1 MSAGEVNIHSIPRSK
16 VADAFGHDPAPQSQ
30 ENTAVK
36 INAHSA
42 FLTEDPSRGGSQAY
56 MYALGLQPEDLH
68 KAQVCIASVWFEGN
82 PCNTHLNDFGKIVK
96 KGVQDCG
103 MVGFQTATV
112 GVSDN
117 IGMGHDGMSYSLP
130 SRDLIADSIETIM
143 EAHRYDGSI
152 LLPACDKNMPGA
164 MIAAAR
170 YNRPTLIIYGGA
182 IQAGKR
188 EVDCPALNAKA
199 GDPLNIGSFYESYG
213 GYIAG
218 DVSKEQHD
226 DVVRHACPSYGSCS
240 GMFTANTMS
249 SIMEAMGMTLPYSS
263 CLPAVYPE
271 KQQECARAGKYL
283 RTLLEKNIRP
293 LDIMTRPAFLNAI
306 TIAMVMCGSTNA
318 VLHLLA
324 VARACKVDLTIDD
337 FQMIADKTPV
347 LADLQPSG
355 KYVME
360 DVHKVGGTP
369 AILRYLMEKG
379 FIDGDIMTVTGKT
392 MRENLQHAAE
402 LDFTTQD
409 VIRPIEKPMK
419 STGHLRILKGNL
431 SPRGAVAKITGKEG
445 VFFSGK
451 AMCFDQE
458 QQALDAIAE
467 HRLTK
472 GTVVVLRYKGP
483 KGGPGMPEMLKVTG
497 AIMGAGLGND
507 TALITDGRFSGAS
520 RGFVVGHVT
529 PEAFVGGPIAL
540 VKDGD
545 IVTID
550 AEKNTL
556 SVQVSEEELASRR
569 EEWERTGKREPRFK
583 RGILYKYA
591 RDAADASEGAYTD

>member
-16 VADAFGHDPAPQSQ
+16 VPEAFGTSPPPQSE
-30 ENTAVK
+30 ENLPAK
-36 INAHSA
+36 LNIHSS
-42 FLTEDPSRGGSQAY
+42 FLTEDPSRGGVQAY
-56 MYALGLQPEDLH
+56 MYALGLSPEDLH

-96 KGVQDCG
+96 KGVQDAG
-103 MVGFQTATV
+103 MIGFQTATV

-143 EAHRYDGSI
+143 QAHRYDSAI

-170 YNRPTLIIYGGA
+170 FNRPTLIIYGGA
-182 IQAGKR
+182 IQAGQR
-188 EVDCPALNAKA
+188 TVDCPALNAKA

-226 DVVRHACPSYGSCS
+226 DVVRHACPGYGSCS

-249 SIMEAMGMTLPYSS
+249 SIMEAMGMSLPNSS
-263 CLPAVYPE
+263 SLPAVYPE

-283 RTLLEKNIRP
+283 RRLMEKNIRP

-306 TIAMVMCGSTNA
+306 VITMVLCGSTNA

-324 VARACKVDLTIDD
+324 VARAANVQLDIDD
-337 FQMIADKTPV
+337 FQTIADKTPV

-360 DVHKVGGTP
+360 DVHKVGGMP
-369 AILRYLMEKG
+369 AILKYLMENG
-379 FIDGDIMTVTGKT
+379 MIDGSIMTVTGKT
-392 MRENLQHAAE
+392 MAENLEHAPS
-402 LDFTTQD
+402 LDFTNQD
-409 VIRPIEKPMK
+409 VIRPLENPMK
-419 STGHLRILKGNL
+419 ETGHLRILKGNL

-445 VFFSGK
+445 LYFQGK

-458 QQALDAIAE
+458 QKALDAIAE
-467 HRLTK
+467 HRLVK

-497 AIMGAGLGND
+497 AIMGAGLGSS

-520 RGFVVGHVT
+520 RGFVVGHIS
-529 PEAFVGGPIAL
+529 PEAFSGGPIAL

-550 AEKNTL
+550 AVKNTL
-556 SVQVSEEELASRR
+556 SVDVSDEEMKKRA
-569 EEWERTGKREPRFK
+569 EEWEKTGRREYRFK
-583 RGILYKYA
+583 RGVLYKYA
-591 RDAADASEGAYTD
+591 RDAADASVGAYTD